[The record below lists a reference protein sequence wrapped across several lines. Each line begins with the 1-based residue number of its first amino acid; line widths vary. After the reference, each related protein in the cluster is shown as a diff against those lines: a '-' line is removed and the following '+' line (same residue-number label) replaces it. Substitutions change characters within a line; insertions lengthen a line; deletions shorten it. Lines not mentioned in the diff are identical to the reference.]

1 MKDSRFT
8 ATAIAY
14 GLLHKYKVNRCN
26 QADEGC
32 KVVPL
37 QSLALE
43 EEGCEYREDNQRD
56 NLLHNLELHE
66 CKWTTIACETD
77 TIGRNLAR
85 VLGKCD
91 APREEYH
98 QPQGPRR
105 DELHLLQLQVAI
117 PGEGHKDIRNHEQ
130 QNCIECIHSE

>member
-1 MKDSRFT
+1 M
-8 ATAIAY
+8 AC
-14 GLLHKYKVNRCN
+14 GLLHKDKVNGRN

-56 NLLHNLELHE
+56 NLLHHLELHQR
-66 CKWTTIACETD
+66 KWASVAHKTYAV
-77 TIGRNLAR
+77 GRYLAR
-85 VLGKCD
+85 ILGQRD
-91 APREEYH
+91 TPREEYH

-117 PGEGHKDIRNHEQ
+117 PGEGHKDV
-130 QNCIECIHSE
+130 